1 MSNRDNYNFVLLLG
15 KRVSL
20 YEYMY
25 YWKKFNET
33 LLPEKE
39 DFYNHL
45 NMKDISD
52 DITHTQKGFVK
63 ILK

>member
-1 MSNRDNYNFVLLLG
+1 MSNRDNYNFALLLG
-15 KRVSL
+15 KRVSP
-20 YEYMY
+20 YEYMD